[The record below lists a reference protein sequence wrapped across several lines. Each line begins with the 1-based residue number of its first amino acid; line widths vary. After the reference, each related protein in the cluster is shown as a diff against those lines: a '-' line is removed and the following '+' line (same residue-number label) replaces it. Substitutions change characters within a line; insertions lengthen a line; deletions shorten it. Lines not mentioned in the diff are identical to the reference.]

1 MTPRFR
7 AESAGERARLRKLT
21 VVSAIFARWL
31 AVPMSRYSVLAG
43 FTERRFRENQECTL
57 SSVAES
63 RERDTTES
71 SLEKRNIQLCI
82 ICVEVKMNRCAL
94 KQITERGG
102 IEGK

>member
-63 RERDTTES
+63 RERD
-71 SLEKRNIQLCI
+71 KQ
-82 ICVEVKMNRCAL
+82 NRHWKKKYTIVYHL
-94 KQITERGG
+94 RRSEN
-102 IEGK
+102 E